1 MQMGLHPLT
10 MPSREFGRFIASEVE
25 KWGSVIK
32 PVGVRID

>member
-1 MQMGLHPLT
+1 MQMGLDPLT

-32 PVGVRID
+32 SVGVRID